1 MESIKEALTFDDV
14 LLTPKYSDVLPSQ
27 TNLFTELS
35 KKINKSAQ
43 SQGLWQCRGWGT
55 PNVGPT
61 LRYKMDKW

>member
-35 KKINKSAQ
+35 KKNQIKASFLLQ
-43 SQGLWQCRGWGT
+43 WTQ
-55 PNVGPT
+55 
-61 LRYKMDKW
+61 